1 MNNIFSI
8 SRFTLLLKKDIA
20 ENIRLYAI
28 GAASLLFGLA
38 TLMVLFTPM
47 MSLPEEGG
55 QFFATF
61 PIYNI
66 FVFGVCIAASLMFAP
81 MRTKQGRISLFTLPA
96 TSTEKYLEQV
106 FVHIICFTVMFVC
119 CVILAEGIR
128 MVVAP
133 LLWGPGAT
141 GGAYAVDR
149 YINHFSFSPGGV
161 SAMVFANLEAVGI
174 TFNLLMAVFAAG
186 AFCSVGIFSLGAAL
200 WPKYSFIK
208 TYVGSLCCA
217 DSIRNRSVDSVRHHR
232 SYGFR
237 PIWGYRLTRFLDFSG
252 SGTVG
257 NRSGNVRGIIHYIR
271 QEASDTLIPVFLSST
286 N

>member
-55 QFFATF
+55 LFFATF

-106 FVHIICFTVMFVC
+106 FVHIICFAVMFVC

-149 YINHFSFSPGGV
+149 YINHFSFSPSGV

-208 TYVGSLCCA
+208 TYVAAYAVQIVLGIGALIVSGITEAMDFEPFGVIDTRGFLIFLA
-217 DSIRNRSVDSVRHHR
+217 VALSVIAVVTFVA
-232 SYGFR
+232 SYITF
-237 PIWGYRLTRFLDFSG
+237 
-252 SGTVG
+252 VKKQ
-257 NRSGNVRGIIHYIR
+257 VIH
-271 QEASDTLIPVFLSST
+271 
-286 N
+286 

>member
-106 FVHIICFTVMFVC
+106 FVHIICFTMMFVC

-208 TYVGSLCCA
+208 TYVAAYAVEIVLGIGALIVSGITEAMDFDPFGVIDTRGFLISLA
-217 DSIRNRSVDSVRHHR
+217 VALSVIAVVTFVA
-232 SYGFR
+232 SYITF
-237 PIWGYRLTRFLDFSG
+237 
-252 SGTVG
+252 VKKQ
-257 NRSGNVRGIIHYIR
+257 VIH
-271 QEASDTLIPVFLSST
+271 
-286 N
+286 